1 MAKTSG
7 KKIYLIDKPDT
18 PQSSIVAAHIS
29 EASGQPEDLA
39 AKPVLQNFGGMATS
53 RLNRNL
59 RLDKHWSYGTNGQL
73 TVVRGQRMF
82 LVFAPVQTDKTKE
95 SMVEVNKGIND
106 IAGARPITGEE
117 FTSIMRNMTSRLAG
131 RFETL
136 AALEGAAITSLNYN
150 LPNDYWSRYGANIR
164 ALTEPQLA
172 EAARKF
178 VRPGEVVWIVVGD
191 LKRIEAGVRA
201 LGYGEIVKLNADGEP
216 LD

>member
-1 MAKTSG
+1 MAKTFG

-18 PQSSIVAAHIS
+18 PQSTIVAAHIS
-29 EASGQPEDLA
+29 EASGQPEDSA
-39 AKPVLQNFGGMATS
+39 AEPIFQNFGGMATS

-82 LVFAPVQTDKTKE
+82 LVLAPVQTDKTKE
-95 SMVEVNKGIND
+95 SMVEVNKEIND
-106 IAGARPITGEE
+106 IAGARPVTGEE

-150 LPNDYWSRYGANIR
+150 LPN
-164 ALTEPQLA
+164 E
-172 EAARKF
+172 
-178 VRPGEVVWIVVGD
+178 
-191 LKRIEAGVRA
+191 
-201 LGYGEIVKLNADGEP
+201 
-216 LD
+216 